1 MLIKLLFE
9 NCTISAATVGFTETS
24 RSFSESIDT
33 VTFTASISNPSST
46 DITVRVTDSEGSATS
61 K

>member
-9 NCTISAATVGFTETS
+9 NCTISAATVEFTETS
-24 RSFSESIDT
+24 RNFNESIGT
-33 VTFTASISNPSST
+33 VTFTASISNPSSS

-61 K
+61 E